1 MEGHEMSTYANLWK
15 DYAGPEKLD
24 IRTFTVV
31 ERTNKGINLALA
43 FLLVLDYMLSTG
55 SMFDGIIWSRHE
67 LVYKSV
73 SLFCFLRVVRA

>member
-1 MEGHEMSTYANLWK
+1 MGSFWQNLTPPPPPVTNVTK

-31 ERTNKGINLALA
+31 ERTNKGINVALA

-55 SMFDGIIWSRHE
+55 SM
-67 LVYKSV
+67 
-73 SLFCFLRVVRA
+73 